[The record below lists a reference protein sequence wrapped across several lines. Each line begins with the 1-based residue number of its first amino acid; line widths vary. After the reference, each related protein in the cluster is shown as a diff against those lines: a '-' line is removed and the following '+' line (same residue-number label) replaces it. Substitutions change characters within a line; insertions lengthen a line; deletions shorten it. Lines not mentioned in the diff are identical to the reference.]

1 MIDAEIIKALECCSQ
16 NRCTTDGCPLAGNR
30 ICMTLLTTYALDLIN
45 RLKSE
50 NDDLKRDTIPKLQSS
65 LDRANK
71 YGIETEKENERLKA
85 EIERLKKENHR
96 FADIGKM
103 YSEIRAEAY
112 KEFAEQVQEEIADA
126 LHSNYKARGEKAQE
140 IPIYTESEFLSYC
153 SGKIDC
159 LRGLADFIDNL
170 VKEMEGDSNERS

>member
-1 MIDAEIIKALECCSQ
+1 MIDAEIIKALECCSR

-50 NDDLKRDTIPKLQSS
+50 NDDLKRDAIPKLQSS

-85 EIERLKKENHR
+85 EIERLTVERDNEHR
-96 FADIGKM
+96 CYLHICEDLKQAVNRN
-103 YSEIRAEAY
+103 IRAKSKAY
-112 KEFAEQVQEEIADA
+112 KEFVTKAE
-126 LHSNYKARGEKAQE
+126 KKAQNAQTWTGIE
-140 IPIYTESEFLSYC
+140 PVVTVSDLNNIL
-153 SGKIDC
+153 
-159 LRGLADFIDNL
+159 
-170 VKEMEGDSNERS
+170 KEMGLTHDT